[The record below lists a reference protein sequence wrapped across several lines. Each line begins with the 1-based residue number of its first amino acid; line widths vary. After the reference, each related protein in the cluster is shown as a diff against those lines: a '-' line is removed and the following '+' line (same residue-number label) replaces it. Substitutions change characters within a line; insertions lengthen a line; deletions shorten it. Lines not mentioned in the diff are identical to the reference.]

1 MDGWVDVCK
10 HAFMYV
16 CIHTH
21 THTYTL
27 LSTEENSF
35 DLGSGGDG
43 GIS

>member
-1 MDGWVDVCK
+1 
-10 HAFMYV
+10 MYT
-16 CIHTH
+16 HTH
-21 THTYTL
+21 THIYIL